1 MSHIKRQHYVP
12 RFYLSGFTYGNNEQL
27 YVLDKINKKIF
38 KKNIIEICEQKYFY
52 SFYEQEG
59 DYNSMLEEQ
68 LGKMED
74 KFSEVF
80 RKLIDNM
87 EGYYYKK
94 DKKFNK
100 ITHDDKKLVLEFIFY
115 QIIRVPKYFD
125 KLISMIIPQYRQ
137 FNNDDGIEQTEKELI
152 NDIKKHTF
160 PNYFNKSKEIVSILS
175 KKNWI
180 FFILSEK
187 LDTSFISSDNPVII
201 TNSDKQS
208 PIRGALIDPMTEI
221 SFPISKNIALALKE
235 KTVTYKYNYQLVDKT
250 DYVKYINKLLLNN
263 AYRFAYSN
271 EKCLLELN

>member
-38 KKNIIEICEQKYFY
+38 KKNIIEICEQKYYY

-59 DYNSMLEEQ
+59 EYNSMIEEQ